1 MRLLLEDLRVT
12 ADRLDQ
18 YSSDAARLA
27 VSDLAR
33 RIRSEILPHEHTDEA
48 DVYPRIAARIGGD
61 DPLAPMSRTHQE
73 IFHLASMLDRL
84 VETTEVAGFDNDE
97 ISEARRL
104 LYSLDAVL
112 RLHFAQEEELLSRL
126 DTSLELHQ

>member
-48 DVYPRIAARIGGD
+48 DVYPRVAARIGGD